1 MKIIPA
7 EAPAPPR
14 TQASSARAW
23 SALLLAFLL
32 SGCHAPEQSAD
43 TDSAVIYLVED
54 VPAGL
59 NYDGP
64 AASLHTS
71 QVGIVNLMDPL
82 LEYAASPEIEN
93 GVQTSDFSSFEGSLA
108 ENWVYDPAEQSW
120 RIDLRKG
127 VYSCAG
133 NELTADDVLY
143 TFARAKSVSGAAP
156 VGWFLASVASVAS
169 FDTSVFDN
177 PAKRRL
183 GDEISKLGRYSVKV
197 FQSAPNPLFPHVLT
211 SFALRVFD
219 SQEMRKHATESDP
232 WSHQYVDEQT
242 SPGFGPY
249 CTERWIKGDEFVL
262 TANPY
267 REERAPSIKRI
278 VFKRVPLSSNRFV
291 IMKMGEGDLS
301 DRLTPREFEA
311 LAGLD
316 NLKVIGLTGNETLFL
331 HMNFKSPPFDNPLIR
346 RAISA
351 AVPYDWIINNGYR
364 AQAKQWLSV
373 VPTRY
378 PGVSENF
385 QPPPGGLE
393 AARQLLSQAG
403 YPNGKG
409 LEEFRENF
417 QLSYVAEKQ
426 IALGPIAN
434 AIRAKLREVGI
445 PVELNPI
452 PLTQFGDR
460 TLVKRDLPFA
470 LSDQEKPVVVDAGYA
485 IQLFF
490 ASPSAGGVNNM
501 TNYHNDSVDALWAS
515 ARTTANPSARA
526 EFVARALDQIA
537 ADIAWLPLAEFKTQ
551 WATHTELYG
560 FRWYPDNSIRFSDL
574 YRKEH

>member
-1 MKIIPA
+1 VKVFPA
-7 EAPAPPR
+7 QLRAPLSSLAL
-14 TQASSARAW
+14 SARSW
-23 SALLLAFLL
+23 ALLLVVFLL
-32 SGCHAPEQSAD
+32 HGCHPPEHSIDAG
-43 TDSAVIYLVED
+43 SAVIYLVED

-82 LEYAASPEIEN
+82 LEYAPSPKIEN
-93 GVQTSDFSSFEGSLA
+93 GVKISDFSSFEGSLA
-108 ENWVYDPAEQSW
+108 QNWLYDPAEQSW

-127 VYSCAG
+127 IYSCAG

-156 VGWFLASVASVAS
+156 VGWFLASVASVAN
-169 FDTSVFDN
+169 FDTSVFGN
-177 PAKRRL
+177 PAKQSL
-183 GDEISKLGRYSVKV
+183 GDEVSKIGRYSVKI

-219 SQEMRKHATESDP
+219 SLEMRKHATEADP
-232 WSHQYVDEQT
+232 WSHQYVDEHT

-249 CTERWIKGDEFVL
+249 CTERWIKGDKFVL

-267 REERAPSIKRI
+267 RGDMAPNIKRI

-291 IMKMGEGDLS
+291 IMKMREANLS

-311 LAGLD
+311 LDGLE

-346 RAISA
+346 KAISA
-351 AVPYDWIINNGYR
+351 AVPYEWIINNGYR
-364 AQAKQWLSV
+364 AQAKQWLAV

-378 PGVSENF
+378 PGVTENF

-393 AARQLLSQAG
+393 KARQLLSQAG

-409 LEEFRENF
+409 LEEFEENF

-434 AIRAKLREVGI
+434 AIRAKLREIGI

-501 TNYHNDSVDALWAS
+501 TNYQNDSVDELWAS

-551 WATHTELYG
+551 WATSDNLHG
-560 FRWYPDNSIRFSDL
+560 FRWYPDNSVRFSDL
-574 YRKEH
+574 YREEH